1 MEEGLEESEKAFMEK
16 DRTPQVK
23 ICGLKRVEEALACV
37 EGGASAVGCVFYPPS
52 PRFVTDE
59 EARAICRALPAGVT
73 GVGVFVNE
81 GFAAIMERVD
91 RCGLRGV
98 QLHGRETPELVHRLL
113 HEGLTVVKAVYVNR
127 EPSLSQAASFG
138 ASAYLV
144 ECAGGVLPGGNAQQW
159 DWGATLNF
167 SSHYPTLL
175 AGGLNPENVIQA
187 IAAASPDAV
196 DVSSG
201 VEAVPGR
208 KDLDK
213 VKRFLGAVT
222 QTRCSRRLRRIF
234 E

>member
-1 MEEGLEESEKAFMEK
+1 MREVLEELEKARMEK
-16 DRTPQVK
+16 DRMPQVK

-59 EARAICRALPAGVT
+59 EARAICRALPEGVT

-81 GFAAIMERVD
+81 SFAVIMEKVE
-91 RCGLRGV
+91 RCGLKGV
-98 QLHGRETPELVHRLL
+98 QLHGQEPPELVHRLL
-113 HEGLTVVKAVYVNR
+113 HAGLTVVKAVYVNGA
-127 EPSLSQAASFG
+127 PSLSQAPSFG

-159 DWGATLNF
+159 DWGAALDF
-167 SSHYPTLL
+167 SSEYPTIL
-175 AGGLNPENVIQA
+175 AGGLNPENVVQA

-213 VKRFLGAVT
+213 VKRFLEAVS
-222 QTRCSRRLRRIF
+222 QTRCPRKLRRIF